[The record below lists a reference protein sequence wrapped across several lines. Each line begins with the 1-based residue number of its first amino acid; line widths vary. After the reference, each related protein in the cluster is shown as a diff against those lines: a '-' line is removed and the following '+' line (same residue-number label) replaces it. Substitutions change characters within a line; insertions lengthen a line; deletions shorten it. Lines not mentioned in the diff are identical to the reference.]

1 MSRLIVAAR
10 RRPEIDISKFF
21 GDYEF
26 LVVPNSLF
34 HDNGK
39 LVPTKVFFTRVRK
52 LVPRNKFG
60 KFN

>member
-39 LVPTKVFFTRVRK
+39 LVLITRVRK